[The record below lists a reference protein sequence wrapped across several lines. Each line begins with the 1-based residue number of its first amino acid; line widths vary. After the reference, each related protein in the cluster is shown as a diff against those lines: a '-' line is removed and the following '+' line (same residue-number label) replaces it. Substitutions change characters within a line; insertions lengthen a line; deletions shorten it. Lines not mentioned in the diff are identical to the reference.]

1 MMDDATLNE
10 IQHWIDVR
18 DAERARRDYLE
29 SFLVNQAHNAILD
42 ELHLHNEWLKLS
54 VRMAIARRVVRE
66 VMKEIA
72 ASHG

>member
-1 MMDDATLNE
+1 MDDATLNE
-10 IQHWIDVR
+10 IQRWVDR
-18 DAERARRDYLE
+18 RNAEEGRRAYLE

-66 VMKEIA
+66 VMKEVEA
-72 ASHG
+72 NHG